1 MPAGLFHLRRLVFRL
16 LIFAALV
23 LLGLLGFYRWLT
35 ADLPT
40 PDTLVVRAS
49 TGTTKIFDRH
59 GQLLYEILDPR
70 TGARTRVPLAD
81 VPIYLQQ
88 ATVATEDA
96 TFYTNPG
103 VSLWAI
109 VRALVLNARQG
120 EVVSGGSTITQQVAR
135 LVLMAPQERAQR
147 TLVRKLRE
155 ALLALRLS
163 RVYDKDTLLEM
174 YLNEVYY
181 GNLAYGIEAAAQAY
195 FGVHTRDLDLA
206 QCALLAGLPQ
216 APALH
221 DPLVRQDAAKARQRV
236 VLGLMVRQGYITQE
250 QADLAHAEPLH
261 FTGLSDVLH
270 APHFVAYVRNQ
281 LEEVLGS
288 EALLAGGWHVT
299 TTLDLDLQQRAEVIV
314 PRRLA
319 EIAEHGATTG
329 ALVAIDPAT
338 GHVLAMV
345 GSANY
350 GDAGIDGAVN
360 GATGLRQP
368 GSAMK
373 PFLYAAAFAGANE
386 TGLGDWT
393 PASVV
398 YDVRTAF
405 ITAEGE
411 TYVPANPDNVYHGP
425 VTLRDALANSYNLP
439 AVVLQERV
447 GTGVL
452 LDTAHRFGLATLRDA
467 RRYGLALTL
476 GGGEV
481 TLLDMTAAYAVFA
494 TGGIRREPVTVLGLA
509 RVDHEWASVD
519 SRSVDSEFVDSGLVD
534 SPATRVISPQVAYL
548 VTDILSDNDA
558 RAPAFGLNS
567 PLRLSRPAAA
577 KTGTTTNWRDNW
589 IIGYTPD
596 LVTGV
601 WVGNASGAPMRH
613 VSGVS
618 GAGPIWHDFM
628 EVAHR
633 SVPVHDFAVPDGLVW
648 RDICP
653 LSGHLAGPHCPY
665 SRREVFVAG
674 TEPQSVCDQHVTVDV
689 DRRTGEP
696 ATAGTPV
703 ADVIE
708 KVAWLP
714 PPGLR
719 EWARA
724 RGISQLDVGGWRL
737 EIGDWRLEIG
747 EQRVEGGSDPWP
759 RVLPSSRAPRP
770 VVLTSPD
777 PDAVFTIASFV
788 PREHQ
793 RIGVQAEVIAE
804 EWPQRVILYV
814 DGQVLDSLDRP
825 PYRALWT
832 LEAGEHTVHAVA
844 VARDGSGLHSEPVR
858 IFVEVE

>member
-1 MPAGLFHLRRLVFRL
+1 MIRRSIEGSASMPARLFHLRRLVFSL
-16 LIFAALV
+16 LILTALV
-23 LLGLLGFYRWLT
+23 SLGLLSFYRWLT
-35 ADLPT
+35 ADLPA
-40 PDTLVVRAS
+40 PDTLVTRAS
-49 TGTTKIFDRH
+49 AGTTKIFDRS

-70 TGARTRVPLAD
+70 TGARTRVPLD
-81 VPIYLQQ
+81 DIPIYLQQ

-103 VSLWAI
+103 VSLRAI
-109 VRALVLNARQG
+109 VRALVLNARQS
-120 EVVSGGSTITQQVAR
+120 EIVSGGSTITQQVAR
-135 LVLMAPQERAQR
+135 LVLMTPQERAQR
-147 TLVRKLRE
+147 TLIRKLRE

-163 RVYDKDTLLEM
+163 RAYGKDTLLEM

-181 GNLAYGIEAAAQAY
+181 GNLAYGIEAAARTY
-195 FGVHTRDLDLA
+195 FGVHARDLDLA

-216 APALH
+216 APAIH
-221 DPLVRQDAAKARQRV
+221 DPLVHYDAAKARQQV
-236 VLGLMVRQGYITQE
+236 VLGLMVRQGTITQE

-261 FTGLSDVLH
+261 FTGPSGLLH
-270 APHFVAYVRNQ
+270 APHFVGYVRNQ
-281 LEEVLGS
+281 LEETLGR

-299 TTLDLDLQQRAEVIV
+299 TTLDLDLQQRAEAIV
-314 PRRLA
+314 RRRLA
-319 EIAEHGATTG
+319 EIEEHGATTG

-338 GHVLAMV
+338 GYVLAMV

-350 GDAGIDGAVN
+350 GDTAIDGAVN

-373 PFLYAAAFAGANE
+373 PFLYAAAFSGSQG
-386 TGLGDWT
+386 TGSVEWT
-393 PASVV
+393 PASVI

-405 ITAEGE
+405 VTDKGE
-411 TYVPANPDNVYHGP
+411 TYVPANSDDVYHGP

-439 AVVLQERV
+439 AVILQERV
-447 GTGVL
+447 GTDVL
-452 LDTAHRFGLATLRDA
+452 LDTARRFGLTTLRDA

-494 TGGIRREPVTVLGLA
+494 TGGIRREPVMVLGLA
-509 RVDHEWASVD
+509 RVGHERASVD
-519 SRSVDSEFVDSGLVD
+519 SRSVDSVFVDS
-534 SPATRVISPQVAYL
+534 SATRVISPQVAYL

-558 RAPAFGLNS
+558 RAPAFGLSS

-618 GAGPIWHDFM
+618 GAGPIWRDLM
-628 EVAHR
+628 EVAHQA
-633 SVPVHDFAVPDGLVW
+633 VPVHDFAVPDGLVW

-653 LSGHLAGPHCPY
+653 LSGHLAGPQCPY
-665 SRREVFVAG
+665 SRREVFIAG
-674 TEPQSVCDQHVTVDV
+674 TEPLVVCDQHVAADV
-689 DRRTGEP
+689 DRRTGEL
-696 ATAGTPV
+696 ATPSTST

-708 KVAWLP
+708 EVIWLP
-714 PPGLR
+714 PPELR

-724 RGISQLDVGGWRL
+724 RGIPQLGVGGWRL
-737 EIGDWRLEIG
+737 EVEDWRLEA
-747 EQRVEGGSDPWP
+747 GSGAQP
-759 RVLPSSRAPRP
+759 RLLPTSYAPRL
-770 VVLTSPD
+770 VALTSPD
-777 PDAVFTIASFV
+777 PSAVFTIASFI

-793 RIGVQAEVIAE
+793 RIGIQAEVYTE
-804 EWPQRVILYV
+804 EWPQRVTLYV
-814 DGQVLDSLDRP
+814 DGQILDSLDQP
-825 PYRALWT
+825 PYRAPWT
-832 LEAGEHTVHAVA
+832 LEPGEHTLHAVA
-844 VARDGSGLHSEPVR
+844 VARDGNGFRSEPVT
-858 IFVEVE
+858 ILVEVE